1 MSTAVILAARQERD
15 SDVPYPLMPF
25 EEGKCLI
32 DRTLEILRGSGYR
45 KILIVAGFRFD
56 MFKRFSENGVT
67 VVPAPDYRHTA
78 SMASLATVRNLVDE
92 DFLLIEGDTF
102 YERKVVEKLTA
113 SSHRNCLATTEE
125 SGSGDE
131 AFTESS
137 QGFITKVSKDRHQIC
152 QFEGELLGICKI
164 SHDTYQKMLLR
175 WDEGNNPL
183 VNYEY
188 LLMDCTSVLE
198 RPFIH
203 FKNLIWG
210 DVDNRSNYE
219 RLVNYTYPR
228 LRRKEDPFDRE
239 NLLNHLRDIFG
250 SRLRDD
256 EVAVEQIGGMS
267 NKNFKVRLNGESYV
281 LRVPGIASEGMVDR
295 SVEGRN
301 SQFAS
306 RIGINPEVRYFN
318 DRTGVKLTDY
328 ICGAETLNGATIQR
342 KDNLQKIAAIYR
354 TLHMSKVRFNNDFNV
369 FREIGKYESLLQ
381 QCGAVMYSGYDTV
394 RDELPLLEARLNELG
409 VSLAPC
415 HNDAVAENFIKDA
428 DGRIFLIDWEYSGMN
443 DPLWDFAALFL
454 ESDFMEDSREL
465 FLNSYY
471 DGEIPPETREKILIY
486 QILMDVLW
494 SLWTVI
500 KESGGD
506 NFGTYGPDRFS
517 RALENI
523 QRWNET
529 HKRQTN
535 IKKNNTD

>member
-45 KILIVAGFRFD
+45 KILIVAGFRFE

-67 VVPAPDYRHTA
+67 VVLAPDYRHTA

-369 FREIGKYESLLQ
+369 FREIGKYEGLLQ

-523 QRWNET
+523 LRWNET

>member
-45 KILIVAGFRFD
+45 KILIVAGFRFE

-318 DRTGVKLTDY
+318 DQTGVKLTDY

-369 FREIGKYESLLQ
+369 FREIGKYEGLLQ

-415 HNDAVAENFIKDA
+415 HNDESQQRRTQVQRPQPRHSHPYHRLYLRSRLRRSKAAH
-428 DGRIFLIDWEYSGMN
+428 
-443 DPLWDFAALFL
+443 PLYHRL
-454 ESDFMEDSREL
+454 
-465 FLNSYY
+465 
-471 DGEIPPETREKILIY
+471 
-486 QILMDVLW
+486 
-494 SLWTVI
+494 
-500 KESGGD
+500 
-506 NFGTYGPDRFS
+506 
-517 RALENI
+517 RALAHHLHQSLAGCQQDRAQARRTEPPVHARLHLPHLPPFLRKLSLRRAHSEY
-523 QRWNET
+523 QQMHPVWCRT
-529 HKRQTN
+529 HQ
-535 IKKNNTD
+535 IKINSN

>member
-45 KILIVAGFRFD
+45 KILIVAGFRFE

-281 LRVPGIASEGMVDR
+281 LRVPGIACEGMVDR

-369 FREIGKYESLLQ
+369 FREIGKYEGLLQ

-523 QRWNET
+523 LRWNET

>member
-1 MSTAVILAARQERD
+1 M
-15 SDVPYPLMPF
+15 
-25 EEGKCLI
+25 
-32 DRTLEILRGSGYR
+32 
-45 KILIVAGFRFD
+45 
-56 MFKRFSENGVT
+56 
-67 VVPAPDYRHTA
+67 
-78 SMASLATVRNLVDE
+78 
-92 DFLLIEGDTF
+92 
-102 YERKVVEKLTA
+102 
-113 SSHRNCLATTEE
+113 
-125 SGSGDE
+125 
-131 AFTESS
+131 
-137 QGFITKVSKDRHQIC
+137 
-152 QFEGELLGICKI
+152 
-164 SHDTYQKMLLR
+164 
-175 WDEGNNPL
+175 
-183 VNYEY
+183 
-188 LLMDCTSVLE
+188 
-198 RPFIH
+198 
-203 FKNLIWG
+203 
-210 DVDNRSNYE
+210 
-219 RLVNYTYPR
+219 
-228 LRRKEDPFDRE
+228 
-239 NLLNHLRDIFG
+239 
-250 SRLRDD
+250 
-256 EVAVEQIGGMS
+256 AVEQIGGMS

-535 IKKNNTD
+535 I

>member
-56 MFKRFSENGVT
+56 MFKRFSENGVS

-369 FREIGKYESLLQ
+369 FREIGKYEGLLQ
-381 QCGAVMYSGYDTV
+381 QCDAVMYSGYDTV

>member
-45 KILIVAGFRFD
+45 KILIVAGFRFE

-131 AFTESS
+131 AFTERS

-535 IKKNNTD
+535 I

>member
-56 MFKRFSENGVT
+56 MFKRFSENGVS